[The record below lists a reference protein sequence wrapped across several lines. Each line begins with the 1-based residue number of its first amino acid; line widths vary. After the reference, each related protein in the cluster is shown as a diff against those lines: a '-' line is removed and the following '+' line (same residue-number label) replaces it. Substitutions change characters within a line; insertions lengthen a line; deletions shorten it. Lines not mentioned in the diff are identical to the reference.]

1 MTRLVGAVLACVV
14 GTPEVQAATF
24 WLQHYAHTPL
34 SPAELARSFWRG

>member
-1 MTRLVGAVLACVV
+1 MTRLVVAVLACVV
-14 GTPEVQAATF
+14 GTTKVQATAF